1 MSITSADTT
10 AADAYGLHRP
20 TMADAREAMQR
31 VHGESGRSA
40 WERLLQVAGM
50 SGTETGD
57 DALRRL
63 LTAMAGLDPVSRL
76 CAQALTIRLS
86 SHTHLSA
93 AHTMT
98 RSSE

>member
-1 MSITSADTT
+1 MSITSEDPAPG
-10 AADAYGLHRP
+10 AYGLHRP
-20 TMADAREAMQR
+20 TMADAHEAMLR
-31 VHGESGRSA
+31 VHGHTGRST
-40 WERLLQVAGM
+40 WERLLQAAGM

-57 DALRRL
+57 GALPRL

-76 CAQALTIRLS
+76 CAQALNIRLS

-98 RSSE
+98 RSSA